1 MSIYLI
7 DYENTSV
14 SGLDG
19 ISSLCEND
27 SIYIF
32 YSENADRL
40 TFGLHRRLSE
50 CKAKV
55 NYMKVE
61 TETKNSLDFQLVSYL
76 GFLINEN
83 KDATYFI
90 VSKDKGFGSVSKFW
104 IKRKIRVNC
113 AINATGKNVLDENL
127 DIKSTL
133 KDILDCK
140 HIEIVVGFIQKY
152 KTKQGLN
159 NALVTQFK
167 SEKAGE
173 IYKVLKPFIADKKG
187 K

>member
-1 MSIYLI
+1 MSIFLI

-19 ISSLCEND
+19 LSNLCEND
-27 SIYIF
+27 SVYIF
-32 YSENADRL
+32 YSENADKL

-76 GFLINEN
+76 GFLIYEN
-83 KDATYFI
+83 KDATFFV
-90 VSKDKGFGSVSKFW
+90 VSKDKGFSSVSKFW
-104 IKRKIRVNC
+104 TKRRIEVKC
-113 AINATGKNVLDENL
+113 AINATGKNVQDENI

-133 KDILDCK
+133 KDILDSK
-140 HIEIVVGFIQKY
+140 HIEMVMGYIQKY

-173 IYKVLKPFIADKKG
+173 IYKVLKPYIADKKG